1 MHLKEQTKTGAT
13 RTLTTAICD
22 WLVGLCFREK
32 QKIESHKTSLL
43 GVECIEGHFAFVR
56 EAIMDLTT
64 LFYNLR
70 EEVSCSVCSDLFTDP
85 KHLSCLHSFCLKC
98 LNRWYETCGGG
109 QAIKCP
115 KCQTLSRVPA
125 SGDLKDLP
133 TSFYLNGLIDVLAI
147 KECKNTQVTCGNC
160 DKKSSEASYCFQCCI
175 FYCEQCLVG
184 HNMMR
189 DKKEHRVLA
198 VKEFQDKDYE
208 DVLKRPVF
216 CSKERHQKE
225 ELKYYCKEC
234 ETALCQTCVIL
245 NHGGHD
251 LRLIEEEAENKTLE
265 IKSILQSQR
274 EGLDGKLNVIVQLD
288 EDCAKVIQQSEIA
301 RRDVQR
307 FADGLIKTIQ
317 AKMKNIITAVENQT
331 KKSLESLKAKRS
343 AIQQQVNAT
352 ESSLKEADKL
362 LKRSTTAE
370 VVQLRKSLQ
379 TIFQGL
385 NQTESIVH
393 DPSSLQTLVFVENQ
407 KTIDTVNGE
416 ELGFLCMEE
425 GYRKKPSEF
434 LAEGKGLKEGT
445 VGRKAQF
452 NLITRNAERKQWYYE
467 GDRVTVE
474 IKDEQERECVTQV
487 KIDDNKNGIYKIT
500 YFPIVQGTF
509 KLLVKVNGEHISCSP
524 FTVILKPFQA
534 KPVLSFGKEGS
545 GDGMFEYPLGVAV
558 SDKDEIV
565 VADQCK
571 HRVQVFDSNGTFLRS
586 FGHKGVNA
594 GEFNCPYGIAINKDR
609 NIFVAD
615 RYNHRVQIFSW
626 EGRHLGSFGGKG
638 SLDSQL
644 DHPWG
649 LSLDS
654 AGNVIVADI
663 GNRLIKIFTPDGRF
677 VTKIGGK
684 GSFSFP
690 VHCVQCGEYFI
701 VSDSDEHCIKVFNN
715 VGHFQYKF
723 GRQGQ
728 GDGEFKYPR
737 FLSMT
742 QSKHLLVCDKVN
754 NRIQVFELD
763 GKFVG
768 KFGTN
773 GRKLGEFKNPFSV
786 AVLSDDQIVVCD
798 KTNHRMQIFR

>member
-1 MHLKEQTKTGAT
+1 M
-13 RTLTTAICD
+13 TLTIAVCD
-22 WLVGLCFREK
+22 WLVVLSFRERLR
-32 QKIESHKTSLL
+32 IESHKTSLL
-43 GVECIEGHFAFVR
+43 GVECIEGHFAFVPK
-56 EAIMDLTT
+56 AIMDLTT
-64 LFYNLR
+64 LFHNLR

-98 LNRWYETCGGG
+98 LKQWYETCGGG
-109 QAIKCP
+109 EAIKCP

-147 KECKNTQVTCGNC
+147 KECNKTQVTCGNC

-175 FYCEQCLVG
+175 FYCERCLVG

-234 ETALCQTCVIL
+234 ETALCQTCVTL

-251 LRLIEEEAENKTLE
+251 LRLIKEEAENKTLE
-265 IKSILQSQR
+265 IKSLLQPQR
-274 EGLDGKLNVIVQLD
+274 EGLDAKLNVIAQLD
-288 EDCAKVIQQSEIA
+288 EDCAKLIQQSEIA

-317 AKMKNIITAVENQT
+317 AKMQNIITAVENQT

-343 AIQQQVNAT
+343 AIQQQMNTT
-352 ESSLKEADKL
+352 ESSLEEADKL
-362 LKRSTTAE
+362 LKRSTNAE
-370 VVQLRKSLQ
+370 VVELKKSLQ
-379 TIFQGL
+379 TIFHGL
-385 NQTESIVH
+385 NQTEPIVY
-393 DPSSLQTLVFVENQ
+393 DPSSLKTFGFVKNQ
-407 KTIDTVNGE
+407 MLDVVNE
-416 ELGFLCMEE
+416 EDIGFLKE
-425 GYRKKPSEF
+425 PSQTKASES
-434 LAEGKGLKEGT
+434 LAEGDGLKEGT
-445 VGRKAQF
+445 VARKAQF
-452 NLITRNAERKQWYYE
+452 NLITKSAERKQWYDE
-467 GDRVTVE
+467 HDRVTVE
-474 IKDEQERECVTQV
+474 IKDEQERKCVTQV

-524 FTVILKPFQA
+524 FTVILKPFQV

-545 GDGMFEYPLGVAV
+545 GDGMFEYPLRVAV
-558 SDKDEIV
+558 NDRNEIV
-565 VADQCK
+565 VADQFN
-571 HRVQVFDSNGTFLRS
+571 HRVQVFDSNGTFLRF
-586 FGHKGVNA
+586 FGHRGENA
-594 GEFNCPYGIAINKDR
+594 GEFNRPFGIATDKNRYILVSDC
-609 NIFVAD
+609 
-615 RYNHRVQIFSW
+615 YNHTVQIFSS
-626 EGRHLGSFGGKG
+626 EGKHLGSFGGRG

-644 DHPWG
+644 QYPFG

-654 AGNVIVADI
+654 TGNVIVADT
-663 GNRLIKIFTPDGRF
+663 GNKLIKIFTPDGRF
-677 VTKIGGK
+677 VMKIGGQ
-684 GSFSFP
+684 GLFSFP

-701 VSDSDEHCIKVFNN
+701 VSDSNEHCIKVFNRE
-715 VGHFQYKF
+715 GHFQYKF
-723 GRQGQ
+723 GKQGKR
-728 GDGEFKYPR
+728 DGEFNCPR
-737 FLSMT
+737 FLSVT
-742 QSKHLLVCDKVN
+742 QSKHLLVCDGHN
-754 NRIQVFELD
+754 HRIQVFELD

-773 GRKLGEFKNPFSV
+773 GSKLGEINYPISI
-786 AVLSDDQIVVCD
+786 AVLSNDQIVVCEN
-798 KTNHRMQIFR
+798 KNNRFQIFQ